1 MTLLEMLDRL
11 APAMRRHGVSHLT
24 LAENDAVL
32 TLTLSPATATP
43 VAQTIA
49 PSVRQDTVPSPEMGV
64 FRMGAIRPGS
74 TVATGD
80 ILAFVEVGPVRL
92 PVIAPAGGV
101 VHTVLAQDGDTV
113 GYHAPLFII
122 QSE

>member
-11 APAMRRHGVSHLT
+11 APAMRRYGVTHVT
-24 LAENDAVL
+24 LAESDAAL
-32 TLTLSPATATP
+32 TLTLSPAAAAP

-49 PSVRQDTVPSPEMGV
+49 PSARQDTVPSPEMGV
-64 FRMGAIRPGS
+64 FRMGAIKPGS
-74 TVATGD
+74 TVATDD

-101 VHTVLAQDGDTV
+101 IHTVLAQDGDTV